1 MTLSTPLHFSMNLG
15 LLLRP
20 KEPWQGSLD
29 QLHSALG
36 QPPYLALLLY
46 LWLDVTL
53 YPVGALCSLIWVWM
67 LKGRNGLL
75 WYKDTVFLH
84 SPASWGIG
92 SKPHLIMAIIATT
105 WVVYYQ
111 VLTAFNSLNNLARKS
126 YYNSFLREK
135 EIEACER
142 EANDLPKVT
151 QLVSGSDRI

>member
-1 MTLSTPLHFSMNLG
+1 
-15 LLLRP
+15 
-20 KEPWQGSLD
+20 
-29 QLHSALG
+29 
-36 QPPYLALLLY
+36 
-46 LWLDVTL
+46 
-53 YPVGALCSLIWVWM
+53 M

-84 SPASWGIG
+84 SPDSWGIG
-92 SKPHLIMAIIATT
+92 SKPRLIMAIIATT
-105 WVVYYQ
+105 WVVYSQ
-111 VLTAFNSLNNLARKS
+111 VLTAFNSLNNPARKS